1 MSKEFRDRYQDV
13 TRPLSDRVGR
23 RRGEQG
29 RQLSRFKVMW
39 RRPSRNGEVARV
51 VWDTCECPV
60 SSAASIKDVAAHAG
74 VSVGTVSNVLNRPER
89 VAEDTRN
96 RVQAAIKALG
106 FVRNEPARQLRA
118 GHSRT
123 IGLLVL
129 DAANPF
135 FADVSRGAEEAAAK
149 AGLAVILCNSGQD
162 AAKESAY
169 LNLMAEQRVQG
180 LLLTPVDADPIRLA
194 RLVERGM
201 PVVLLDRRADSD
213 GMCSVSVDDVSG
225 GELALTHL
233 LEIGHQRVA
242 FVGGPTTI
250 AQVKDRR
257 AGARNALTRA
267 GRDPDSLLCID
278 TASMTVAAGR
288 EAGERLGGLPA
299 SRRPTAVFCANDLL
313 ALGLLQELIR
323 QRLDVPNDVAIVGYD
338 DIEFAGAA
346 AVPLTS
352 VRQPRHLLGKAAAEL
367 LLEETQNPA
376 GHVHRQIEFE
386 PDLVVRA
393 STRSTYADALTPHA
407 VRHE

>member
-1 MSKEFRDRYQDV
+1 MWVRCQNV
-13 TRPLSDRVGR
+13 TGASDKLTVNTF
-23 RRGEQG
+23 Q
-29 RQLSRFKVMW
+29 W
-39 RRPSRNGEVARV
+39 
-51 VWDTCECPV
+51 
-60 SSAASIKDVAAHAG
+60 SAASASGAAAEGGGRVGDAVSVKDVAAHAG
-74 VSVGTVSNVLNRPER
+74 VSIGTVSNVLNRPER
-89 VAEDTRN
+89 VAEETRN
-96 RVQAAIKALG
+96 RVRLAIAALG

-118 GHSRT
+118 GRSRT

-135 FADVSRGAEEAAAK
+135 FADLSRGAEEAASA

-162 AAKESAY
+162 AAKEASY

-180 LLLTPVDADPIRLA
+180 ILLTPVDADPSRLA

-201 PVVLLDRRADSD
+201 RVVLLDRRADGD
-213 GMCSVSVDDVSG
+213 GMCSVSVDDVRG
-225 GELALTHL
+225 GELAVSHL
-233 LEIGHQRVA
+233 LDVGRERIA
-242 FVGGPTTI
+242 FIGGPTTI

-257 AGARNALTRA
+257 SGARNALAQA
-267 GRDPDSLLCID
+267 GRDPDSLVCLD
-278 TASMTVAAGR
+278 TTSMTVAAGR
-288 EAGERLGGLPA
+288 EAGERLAGYPPT
-299 SRRPTAVFCANDLL
+299 RRPTAAFCANDLI

-323 QRLDVPNDVAIVGYD
+323 QGLQVPGDVAIVGYD
-338 DIEFAGAA
+338 DIEFAAAA

-352 VRQPRHLLGKAAAEL
+352 VRQPRHLLGKTAADL
-367 LLEETQNPA
+367 LLEETRDPV

>member
-1 MSKEFRDRYQDV
+1 V
-13 TRPLSDRVGR
+13 T
-23 RRGEQG
+23 
-29 RQLSRFKVMW
+29 
-39 RRPSRNGEVARV
+39 
-51 VWDTCECPV
+51 
-60 SSAASIKDVAAHAG
+60 SAASIKDVAAHAG

-118 GHSRT
+118 GRSRT

-162 AAKESAY
+162 AAKETSY

-201 PVVLLDRRADSD
+201 PVVLLDRRADGD

-233 LEIGHQRVA
+233 LEIGHERVA

-323 QRLDVPNDVAIVGYD
+323 QGLDVPNDIAIVGYD

-393 STRSTYADALTPHA
+393 STRTRSTPRSRKRPHGAESALPLT
-407 VRHE
+407 

>member
-1 MSKEFRDRYQDV
+1 MQNVGTTVESFQSSVAPPDQG
-13 TRPLSDRVGR
+13 TRVAQSCEGR
-23 RRGEQG
+23 
-29 RQLSRFKVMW
+29 
-39 RRPSRNGEVARV
+39 
-51 VWDTCECPV
+51 V
-60 SSAASIKDVAAHAG
+60 SSTASIKDVAAHAG

-89 VAEDTRN
+89 VAEATRA
-96 RVQAAIKALG
+96 RVQTAIRALG

-118 GHSRT
+118 GRSRT

-135 FADVSRGAEEAAAK
+135 FADVSRGAEEAAAQ

-162 AAKESAY
+162 AAKETSY

-201 PVVLLDRRADSD
+201 PVVLLDRRADGD

-233 LEIGHQRVA
+233 LEIGHERVA

-267 GRDPDSLLCID
+267 GRDPDSLVCID
-278 TASMTVAAGR
+278 TAAMTVAAGR
-288 EAGERLGGLPA
+288 EAGEKLCGLPA
-299 SRRPTAVFCANDLL
+299 GLRPTAVFCANDLI

-323 QRLDVPNDVAIVGYD
+323 QGLDVPTDVAIVGYD

-367 LLEETQNPA
+367 LLEETQNPG

-393 STRSTYADALTPHA
+393 STQPGADQNPSPGHPDQDQPWGWRRPTTASITSLTATTAH
-407 VRHE
+407 

>member
-1 MSKEFRDRYQDV
+1 MSSE
-13 TRPLSDRVGR
+13 
-23 RRGEQG
+23 
-29 RQLSRFKVMW
+29 
-39 RRPSRNGEVARV
+39 
-51 VWDTCECPV
+51 
-60 SSAASIKDVAAHAG
+60 ASIKDVAAHAG

-96 RVQAAIKALG
+96 RVQTAIKALG

-118 GHSRT
+118 GRSRT

-162 AAKESAY
+162 AAKETSY

-201 PVVLLDRRADSD
+201 PVVLLDRRAEGDS
-213 GMCSVSVDDVSG
+213 MCSVSVDDVSG

-233 LEIGHQRVA
+233 LEIGHERVA

-267 GRDPDSLLCID
+267 GRDADSLLCID

-323 QRLDVPNDVAIVGYD
+323 QGLDVPNDVAIVGYD

-393 STRSTYADALTPHA
+393 STRTRNKPRSRRRPHGAELALPLT
-407 VRHE
+407 

>member
-1 MSKEFRDRYQDV
+1 MSS
-13 TRPLSDRVGR
+13 T
-23 RRGEQG
+23 
-29 RQLSRFKVMW
+29 
-39 RRPSRNGEVARV
+39 
-51 VWDTCECPV
+51 
-60 SSAASIKDVAAHAG
+60 ASIKDVAAHAG

-89 VAEDTRN
+89 VAEETRA
-96 RVQAAIKALG
+96 RVQTAIRALG

-118 GHSRT
+118 GRSRT

-135 FADVSRGAEEAAAK
+135 FADVSRGAEEAAAL

-162 AAKESAY
+162 AAKETSY

-201 PVVLLDRRADSD
+201 PVVLLDRRAEGDS
-213 GMCSVSVDDVSG
+213 MCSVSVDDVSG

-233 LEIGHQRVA
+233 LEIGHERVA

-267 GRDPDSLLCID
+267 GRDPDSLVCID

-323 QRLDVPNDVAIVGYD
+323 QGLDVPNDVAIVGYD

-393 STRSTYADALTPHA
+393 STRTRSGAKSVSGASRSRSALPLA
-407 VRHE
+407 